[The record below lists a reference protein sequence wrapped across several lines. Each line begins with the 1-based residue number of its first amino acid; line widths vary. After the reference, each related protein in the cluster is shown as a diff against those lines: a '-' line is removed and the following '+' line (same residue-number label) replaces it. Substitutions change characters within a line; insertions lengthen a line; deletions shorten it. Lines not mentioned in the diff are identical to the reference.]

1 MSIFSSG
8 DPLNAIVCDVGQY
21 ATKIGFAGE
30 DYPRA
35 YFRSNVAAIREGDDP
50 NAPKTKTTTTT
61 SSNDDQKQKEKR
73 RPIVDLNYDYY
84 NRPICSR
91 ASDPK
96 EWHDGN
102 WETQNPVDATTGLW
116 YDPHSYN
123 ESSGGGAD
131 WYDQLELM
139 VQHGYKTSLANAQ
152 PENHPFL
159 LMEKSYNPPPIRQQT
174 LECLFEGAL
183 QMPAVFLAKDATL
196 ACYACGRTTGT
207 VVDMGYGGTT
217 VTPVYEGYVETKGIH
232 RSPVGMLEMDERILQ
247 TLDHFGSKQKQPPF
261 LPLYQVKHNK
271 STPRRADPFHHL
283 ARLYVA
289 QGCREEGV
297 GAAVDTTSTA
307 VAFAAR
313 NAPFTLPDGQ
323 TVNIPPNHRFAV
335 ANLLLDKD
343 EQERRDEIVEARK
356 KKLSSYINDAN
367 ANSDNDKETKVF
379 TDASAVG
386 ISSTRRGRKRQA
398 SSPKKETPQ
407 PKTSFSNRLL
417 QKACIP
423 YLQTYLEEHLTA
435 SPLPAM
441 VCDAAYRC
449 DRDQQPQ
456 LLGNVVLAGG
466 GACLGPTEQAVPDF
480 LREKVETMI
489 HAHTPGWR
497 VKVLSPGITERKVC
511 SWLGGSILG
520 SLGTFHEMW
529 ITRAEYEEY
538 GTAIVNRKC
547 P

>member
-30 DYPRA
+30 DYPRS
-35 YFRSNVAAIREGDDP
+35 YFRSNVAAIREGDDA
-50 NAPKTKTTTTT
+50 NATKTTTSIT
-61 SSNDDQKQKEKR
+61 STSDDQKQKR
-73 RPIVDLNYDYY
+73 RPIVDLKYDYY

-91 ASDPK
+91 SSDPK

-102 WETQNPVDATTGLW
+102 WETQNPVDATTGLS

-123 ESSGGGAD
+123 ESSSGGAD

-139 VQHGYKTSLANAQ
+139 VRHGYKTSLANAQ
-152 PENHPFL
+152 PENHPFML
-159 LMEKSYNPPPIRQQT
+159 VEKSYNPPPIRQQT
-174 LECLFEGAL
+174 LECLFEGSL

-232 RSPVGMLEMDERILQ
+232 RSPIGTLEMDERILQ
-247 TLDHFGSKQKQPPF
+247 TIDHFGHKKQQPF
-261 LPLYQVKHNK
+261 LPLYQVKHK
-271 STPRRADPFHHL
+271 STPKRADPFHHL
-283 ARLYVA
+283 ARLHVA
-289 QGCREEGV
+289 QACREEGV

-307 VAFAAR
+307 VAFAAP

-323 TVNIPPNHRFAV
+323 MVNIPPNHRFAV
-335 ANLLLDKD
+335 ANLLLAKE
-343 EQERRDEIVEARK
+343 EQERRQEILQAHK
-356 KKLSSYINDAN
+356 KKLSSYIHDTN
-367 ANSDNDKETKVF
+367 NDKETKVF
-379 TDASAVG
+379 TQAAAVG
-386 ISSTRRGRKRQA
+386 ISSTRRGRKRQ
-398 SSPKKETPQ
+398 SSPKKEETTQ
-407 PKTSFSNRLL
+407 SKTSFSNRLL
-417 QKACIP
+417 QQACVP
-423 YLQTYLEEHLTA
+423 YLQAHLEEHLTA

-441 VCDAAYRC
+441 VCDSAYRC

-466 GACLGPTEQAVPDF
+466 GACLGPTEQAMPDF
-480 LREKVETMI
+480 LREKVESII
-489 HAHTPGWR
+489 HAHTPGWK
-497 VKVLSPGITERKVC
+497 VKVLSPGIPERKIC